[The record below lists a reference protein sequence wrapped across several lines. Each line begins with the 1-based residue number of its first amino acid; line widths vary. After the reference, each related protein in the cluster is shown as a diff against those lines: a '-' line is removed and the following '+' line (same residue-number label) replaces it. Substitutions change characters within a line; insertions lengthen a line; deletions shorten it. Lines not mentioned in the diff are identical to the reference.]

1 MKAWAFS
8 TDDLPL
14 AERLSAWREA
24 MGRLGLPIGD
34 ISDEGDAFRGRVSFA
49 ASPMGVEFALV
60 EAGPLVI
67 EGRYPK
73 QDAAVWLTALIAG
86 SATLESEALRVA
98 MKPGSI
104 IYGPTGAR
112 ASLRLNTDF
121 RVLCVKAP
129 HVALNPRLLSPMA
142 IRLGAMSGAM
152 PAERMLFQLF
162 RATADDIDSLT
173 TDLLRPVELAV
184 TEFLIACFATDSGPI
199 AIGRLGGVR
208 AMHLHRL
215 CQTIE
220 TLLND
225 PVLTPER
232 VAAEQGVSP
241 RYMQKLFSAAG
252 ETFSQY
258 VKARRLERCRAE
270 LASPAH
276 ANASISDIC
285 FRWGFNGS
293 AHFSRAF
300 REAYGISPRDYRRAS
315 IGQPS

>member
-8 TDDLPL
+8 TDDLPP
-14 AERLSAWREA
+14 AERLTAWREA

-34 ISDEGDAFRGRVSFA
+34 ISDESAGFRGRVSCVT
-49 ASPMGVEFALV
+49 SPMGIEFALV
-60 EAGPLVI
+60 ESDPQVI

-73 QDAAVWLTALIAG
+73 QDAAVWLTALVDGA
-86 SATLESEALRVA
+86 AVLESEPLRIA
-98 MKPGSI
+98 MKPGMV
-104 IYGPTGAR
+104 IYGPTGAP
-112 ASLRLNTDF
+112 ATLRLTRTF
-121 RVLCVKAP
+121 RALCVKAP

-142 IRLGAMSGAM
+142 FRLGAMSGAS
-152 PAERMLFQLF
+152 PAERMLFKMF
-162 RATADDIDSLT
+162 RAAADDIDNLT

-184 TEFLIACFATDSGPI
+184 TELLIACFAAESGPI
-199 AIGRLGGVR
+199 AYGRLGGVR

-225 PVLTPER
+225 PGLTPER

-300 REAYGISPRDYRRAS
+300 RDAYGVSPRDYRRAAA
-315 IGQPS
+315 G